1 VRVRGQIFLFS
12 SASVALAPIMQTGPP
27 VTVGRPTAVSVTTT
41 SISLEW
47 PATTE
52 CVSAA
57 PFASLPCNASLYKLQ
72 AKKTHYSS
80 DFPVESPA
88 WGRIIYSTS
97 SAVVFGGLDDMS
109 TYAVRIAARRTF
121 DAAFGAWSESEF
133 AKLTGGAPTLQAAL
147 LPIGESLYNDRVLL
161 RWQSDVNPKQAD
173 RFYVSFGLD
182 LDSMRDFRDEDGAR
196 RVLMDA
202 DVCTVVPAEN
212 LQRCEVFVTGLEL
225 RTIFLFKVYSGNIN
239 GFETRGSAPR
249 IAATLAMP
257 VAPATNVTLGNISL
271 SGNASDFG
279 VELTWL
285 RPVGFPAV
293 NRFYV
298 AASVSG
304 GPFRRVTD
312 VIRATGSGR
321 EVSAFVGAL
330 LKGRV
335 YRLRVHSGNSEGP
348 SGFHVDPEADPTRSE
363 EVELVPDGVPG
374 RVLVTAAAPSVP
386 DMNSMMAVTWD
397 PPNAGAAATHYTLAY
412 RACGAAPAAVCRD
425 GSTPALSPPDEPVP
439 YVGCVR
445 ARRTCDV
452 PCAGAENEGVPGEV
466 CRFAALGPRSSMS
479 AVVLG
484 LAANTSYQLLVYAG
498 SPAGFGLVSRAFP
511 EDPAANAPPRTKA
524 LPPAIESVE
533 VAAVAADAVTLRL
546 NNSDSEAACGG
557 ACVYRVTW
565 ESPDDPAL
573 AGEARGVQG
582 ATYRHGV
589 NFTERSV
596 AFVFR
601 VFAGDPGTGQYE
613 EYGASVS
620 LPGPCTDFK
629 IVAATENSLTFSWT
643 APRFADTYQI
653 FMSATLASF
662 RTASPATAETH
673 NVKVEGLATGLPYK
687 FRVRG
692 KVAGKTPFDF
702 PGSEIITGVP
712 AGLPPAPHSL
722 RVEATT
728 HTSATLRWNASVAD
742 AVRYQVVREV
752 TSGALRGFRYPQDVE
767 VLRGGATSATVT
779 GIEPGSVN
787 AFKVF
792 AGNFK
797 GFETGGSNVVAGVAP
812 VGAPRLLSVRGVSAE
827 SATLDWLPPLQGASP
842 AGYQVAYTI
851 GEVETR
857 LADVQHLGGALST
870 QSVLVTPLQRAPH
883 SFRVYAKA
891 PPGYY
896 EPRGA
901 PAAVG
906 LPLLVPF
913 GLRIAAVT
921 SSSVTLKWD
930 VPPGIGEGD
939 EGAGGAYA
947 SASFRVEYTDAL
959 TGVTRAVA
967 GIPTSADT
975 YTVRPLPP
983 TPRASRARPDRL
995 RS

>member
-1 VRVRGQIFLFS
+1 MRGQIFLFS

-412 RACGAAPAAVCRD
+412 RACGAAPAAVCAPSCQS
-425 GSTPALSPPDEPVP
+425 STI
-439 YVGCVR
+439 C
-445 ARRTCDV
+445 
-452 PCAGAENEGVPGEV
+452 
-466 CRFAALGPRSSMS
+466 
-479 AVVLG
+479 
-484 LAANTSYQLLVYAG
+484 
-498 SPAGFGLVSRAFP
+498 
-511 EDPAANAPPRTKA
+511 
-524 LPPAIESVE
+524 
-533 VAAVAADAVTLRL
+533 
-546 NNSDSEAACGG
+546 
-557 ACVYRVTW
+557 
-565 ESPDDPAL
+565 
-573 AGEARGVQG
+573 
-582 ATYRHGV
+582 
-589 NFTERSV
+589 
-596 AFVFR
+596 
-601 VFAGDPGTGQYE
+601 
-613 EYGASVS
+613 
-620 LPGPCTDFK
+620 
-629 IVAATENSLTFSWT
+629 
-643 APRFADTYQI
+643 
-653 FMSATLASF
+653 ATLASD
-662 RTASPATAETH
+662 RS
-673 NVKVEGLATGLPYK
+673 
-687 FRVRG
+687 
-692 KVAGKTPFDF
+692 
-702 PGSEIITGVP
+702 
-712 AGLPPAPHSL
+712 
-722 RVEATT
+722 EATLIDINVWEPQFVMLKDDSSLT
-728 HTSATLRWNASVAD
+728 RKG
-742 AVRYQVVREV
+742 VRYCLRGCCRMIPHRSSASIKR
-752 TSGALRGFRYPQDVE
+752 SGAFGAACCCALDV
-767 VLRGGATSATVT
+767 S
-779 GIEPGSVN
+779 P
-787 AFKVF
+787 
-792 AGNFK
+792 
-797 GFETGGSNVVAGVAP
+797 NVRH
-812 VGAPRLLSVRGVSAE
+812 VGALLLNRRRRCE
-827 SATLDWLPPLQGASP
+827 HKRC
-842 AGYQVAYTI
+842 Y
-851 GEVETR
+851 
-857 LADVQHLGGALST
+857 
-870 QSVLVTPLQRAPH
+870 
-883 SFRVYAKA
+883 
-891 PPGYY
+891 
-896 EPRGA
+896 
-901 PAAVG
+901 
-906 LPLLVPF
+906 
-913 GLRIAAVT
+913 LR
-921 SSSVTLKWD
+921 
-930 VPPGIGEGD
+930 P
-939 EGAGGAYA
+939 
-947 SASFRVEYTDAL
+947 
-959 TGVTRAVA
+959 
-967 GIPTSADT
+967 
-975 YTVRPLPP
+975 
-983 TPRASRARPDRL
+983 
-995 RS
+995 